1 MHHCFIFLNLLYMS
15 INFGI
20 SFLVHLII
28 VIVWD
33 VKNFIVKPSE

>member
-1 MHHCFIFLNLLYMS
+1 MP

-28 VIVWD
+28 VIAWD
-33 VKNFIVKPSE
+33 VKNLIVKPSE